1 MAITTAMCTTFK
13 KELLEAVHNFKNTG
27 GSTFN
32 LALYTS
38 SASLGASTTAYT
50 TSNEISGTGYT
61 AKGASLTRVDPS
73 NDGTTAITDF
83 SDLTFSS
90 SSITARGALIFND
103 SASGDPS
110 VFGAL
115 RFRRRQTSSLVTSQ
129 FSFPQ
134 LMHLTRLFA
143 LLRMLWPAGSAETHD
158 QKAVSAMAKTAERSS
173 P

>member
-38 SASLGASTTAYT
+38 SASLGAGTPAYT
-50 TSNEISGTGYT
+50 TSNEVSGTGYT

-90 SSITARGALIFND
+90 STITARGALIFND
-103 SASGDPS
+103 SASGDPA
-110 VFGAL
+110 VCALDFGSDK
-115 RFRRRQTSSLVTSQ
+115 SSSSGDFTIQ
-129 FSFPQ
+129 F
-134 LMHLTRLFA
+134 
-143 LLRMLWPAGSAETHD
+143 PAADASNAIIRI
-158 QKAVSAMAKTAERSS
+158 A
-173 P
+173 